1 MILKNLCIL
10 PWIHIEADPL
20 GRAKPCCL
28 YEGDLGSLTN
38 SSIKDVWNGNK
49 LQQLRKDFL
58 EDKRPI
64 GCRQC
69 WVTDDAN
76 AESKRVRDNKRFG
89 KRHQS
94 RFDSQID
101 NVLPPVYYDL
111 KLGTVC
117 NLKCRT
123 CSTASSFKWEEDEI
137 KLYGESLNPNSKSY
151 WISDNAPIW
160 TELTDSLPYIE
171 FFDFSGGEPFLIKRH
186 TELLKECVK
195 KDYAK
200 NISIHYNTNG
210 SVMPDTHLIELWKEF
225 KDVNIM
231 VSMDS
236 TESRFEYMRHPAKW
250 KIVEKTF
257 DYFNSLLYVSTDICY
272 TVSLFT

>member
-1 MILKNLCIL
+1 MKNLCIL

-257 DYFNSLLYVSTDICY
+257 DYFNSLLYVSTDIC
-272 TVSLFT
+272 